1 MLAAAAREEEEV
13 VASAIPSGC
22 PFHFE
27 SRREADERRM
37 DPIES
42 THAARSDGSSDESS
56 KEAKSA
62 SPTGPLS
69 DGDGEGKAAD
79 VKPAD
84 VKGAEAKP
92 AKPAPPPPPPGPPP
106 PMHRRTSTDRMR
118 REMSCPTFFPE
129 PEQRI
134 PPPPPAPPSKP
145 GPAVLPPRTAG
156 DDDGK
161 PVTDV
166 FTGDLE
172 AIWSHLQF
180 GRAYHHLAIV
190 HMRSFGAMGGTDTR
204 GGAQQRYGGRKG
216 GGGAVAFNRR
226 QSRDGGGRGGRL
238 SLPPLLRPTSSLP
251 FKRHGTLSPLL
262 ENKLSRSTARPEPS
276 RLPQSTSVLFRRLTL
291 TFVRPVRD
299 SASLPSAVSESAPAA
314 RILENRTRT

>member
-1 MLAAAAREEEEV
+1 
-13 VASAIPSGC
+13 
-22 PFHFE
+22 
-27 SRREADERRM
+27 M

-84 VKGAEAKP
+84 EKP
-92 AKPAPPPPPPGPPP
+92 ADVKPAPPPPPPGPPP
-106 PMHRRTSTDRMR
+106 PAHRARTSMDGAHARMR

-134 PPPPPAPPSKP
+134 PPPPPPAPPSKP

-190 HMRSFGAMGGTDTR
+190 HMRSFGAMGGTETR
-204 GGAQQRYGGRKG
+204 GAHGASQQRYGGRKG
-216 GGGAVAFNRR
+216 GGGAVGFQPAAEQGRR
-226 QSRDGGGRGGRL
+226 RPRRARQERQLGRG
-238 SLPPLLRPTSSLP
+238 
-251 FKRHGTLSPLL
+251 
-262 ENKLSRSTARPEPS
+262 
-276 RLPQSTSVLFRRLTL
+276 RRG
-291 TFVRPVRD
+291 
-299 SASLPSAVSESAPAA
+299 
-314 RILENRTRT
+314 